1 MLAGTISS
9 INVSRLSAPMASSMN
24 CSSAC
29 ESPICRPANSGLSS
43 VGDDVLDVGGRD
55 SDERVFGVAVPED
68 MEGSFP
74 DRADALSA
82 FRGN

>member
-1 MLAGTISS
+1 MY
-9 INVSRLSAPMASSMN
+9 SRD
-24 CSSAC
+24 
-29 ESPICRPANSGLSS
+29 
-43 VGDDVLDVGGRD
+43 GDDVLDVGGRD